1 MAGSPGTQ
9 GMHGMQ
15 QMQGMQQNMP
25 GQHQQPRSGQPRE
38 VNCLKC
44 QSLGMVGYDPTPCKH
59 CGALN
64 QLCACRNCGKLAI
77 LESGKGTTWKC
88 SHCHEKLEPC
98 GGFVRQPSRPHGGV
112 FGAVSAPGQMAYEGP
127 GYDGNFRMGRGA
139 EYGSHRGP
147 RTDFAGA
154 GGGGSDMGDGSHIF
168 PSNVNRAV
176 MQHGMGSRVPEQM
189 GSGGVD
195 RGGSRNGMYS
205 QQA

>member
-44 QSLGMVGYDPTPCKH
+44 QSLGMVGYDPTPCNH

-77 LESGKGTTWKC
+77 LESGTTCKC
-88 SHCHEKLEPC
+88 SHCHEKLEPS
-98 GGFVRQPSRPHGGV
+98 GGFVRQPSQPHGGV
-112 FGAVSAPGQMAYEGP
+112 FGTVSAPGQMAYEGP